1 MAAVARRLM
10 LLVLLS
16 LAAAACE
23 SVPERQWYKP
33 ASSYTLADF
42 RRDEQACTRNRQLDE
57 ECLKARGWVP
67 LSADVVPTKA
77 EPTPTRASPTGRY

>member
-1 MAAVARRLM
+1 MAAVARRLV

-33 ASSYTLADF
+33 TGSYTLADF
-42 RRDEQACTRNRQLDE
+42 RNDEKACTRDRRLDE
-57 ECLKARGWVP
+57 ECLKGRGWVP
-67 LSADVVPTKA
+67 LSGDV
-77 EPTPTRASPTGRY
+77 EPTRADPTKGRSPGRY